1 MTVRFPEPIT
11 VPPSDTKAPS
21 THSEV
26 DGDEVFLEYD
36 FKTHRFSDYERHT
49 EVGQLI
55 KKLHDI
61 EKEHA
66 EQYNKQTLTRNNKE
80 KKC

>member
-1 MTVRFPEPIT
+1 MVKISNT
-11 VPPSDTKAPS
+11 TKGWCYENKS
-21 THSEV
+21 GVS
-26 DGDEVFLEYD
+26 Y

-49 EVGQLI
+49 EVGKLI

-66 EQYNKQTLTRNNKE
+66 EQYNKQTLTRNKNGKS
-80 KKC
+80 